1 MNDDFNTPVAI
12 AVLFDMLN
20 QANREKDRALISQMR
35 ALGNVLGIL
44 QQQPA
49 EYLRSYSR
57 YTRLG
62 QEQDSTINLSSDEIE
77 VLINQRAEA
86 KSAKDFVQA
95 DQIRDQLKQAGIE
108 LEDVAGGSTQWRR
121 I

>member
-1 MNDDFNTPVAI
+1 
-12 AVLFDMLN
+12 
-20 QANREKDRALISQMR
+20 
-35 ALGNVLGIL
+35 
-44 QQQPA
+44 
-49 EYLRSYSR
+49 LRSYSR